1 MISDTHVQ
9 HKLSPTVLLR
19 GGTSMVLP
27 GPCHSHLHMAA
38 FCAAGRPP
46 GESTH
51 TQPRPLNETALHLG
65 NVGINRPGTSA
76 VFSFFCLSLR
86 TANQLC
92 PMLCLSVFGQFYHSW
107 LPVTLSP
114 GHIHTLACVSI
125 SQPHAHPSTI
135 QATRMGQ
142 VPSRFSCQPHP
153 LKPAVHP
160 HLPRGL

>member
-9 HKLSPTVLLR
+9 HKLSLTVLLR
-19 GGTSMVLP
+19 GGTCMVPP

-38 FCAAGRPP
+38 FCAEGRPP

-51 TQPRPLNETALHLG
+51 TQPRALNETALHLG
-65 NVGINRPGTSA
+65 NVGISRPGTSA
-76 VFSFFCLSLR
+76 VFLFFCLSLR

-92 PMLCLSVFGQFYHSW
+92 PMLCLSVFGQFCHSR

-125 SQPHAHPSTI
+125 SLPHAQPSTI

-142 VPSRFSCQPHP
+142 VPGRFSCQPH
-153 LKPAVHP
+153 L
-160 HLPRGL
+160 